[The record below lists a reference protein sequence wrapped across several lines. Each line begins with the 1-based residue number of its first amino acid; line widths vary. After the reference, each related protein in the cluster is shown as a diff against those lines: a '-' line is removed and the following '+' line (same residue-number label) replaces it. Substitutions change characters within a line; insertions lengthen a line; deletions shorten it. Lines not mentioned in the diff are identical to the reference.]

1 MVEIPKPSPQKSVH
15 GAPLSLPY
23 PRHSSRIA
31 GRAAYG
37 FVLAMVFAV
46 VAIGGWAATTEIDRV
61 TRGQGRIVP
70 QSQNQTV
77 QHFEGGIV
85 TEILVREGDA
95 VTRGSTL
102 LRIDNSFSR
111 SELAQAELEIKARRA
126 KMIRL
131 NAEVSGGETVDFP
144 EELETDIPKIVD
156 REREVFAGR
165 RQTLEEQVGI
175 LDDQLKQKAL
185 DLAEAK
191 SRWANTVRERE
202 LIDKRVGNLRKLNA
216 AGAFST
222 NDLLDNER
230 TLQQVEQRLSDLV
243 HEIPR
248 DEAAMSEINR
258 RINEAKSRFRSD
270 ADKDRSDTELQ
281 IAKLEETISALKDRS
296 NRSDVLAPINGI
308 VNKLHVTT
316 VGGVVKS
323 GEPLVEI
330 VPVDAAVA
338 VEAKIAPS
346 DRGDVWPGQKA
357 VVKVSAYDFSIYGG
371 LPGRV
376 VDISADALTDERG
389 TPYFR
394 VRLEAEAKN
403 FGPDKPIT
411 PGMLAEVDILIGRR
425 TVLESLLR
433 PVRQIRDNALR
444 Q

>member
-1 MVEIPKPSPQKSVH
+1 
-15 GAPLSLPY
+15 
-23 PRHSSRIA
+23 
-31 GRAAYG
+31 
-37 FVLAMVFAV
+37 
-46 VAIGGWAATTEIDRV
+46 
-61 TRGQGRIVP
+61 
-70 QSQNQTV
+70 
-77 QHFEGGIV
+77 
-85 TEILVREGDA
+85 
-95 VTRGSTL
+95 
-102 LRIDNSFSR
+102 
-111 SELAQAELEIKARRA
+111 
-126 KMIRL
+126 
-131 NAEVSGGETVDFP
+131 
-144 EELETDIPKIVD
+144 
-156 REREVFAGR
+156 
-165 RQTLEEQVGI
+165 
-175 LDDQLKQKAL
+175 
-185 DLAEAK
+185 
-191 SRWANTVRERE
+191 
-202 LIDKRVGNLRKLNA
+202 
-216 AGAFST
+216 
-222 NDLLDNER
+222 
-230 TLQQVEQRLSDLV
+230 
-243 HEIPR
+243 
-248 DEAAMSEINR
+248 MSEITR
-258 RINEAKSRFRSD
+258 RMNEAKSRFRSD

-346 DRGDVWPGQKA
+346 DRGDVWPGQSA
-357 VVKVSAYDFSIYGG
+357 VVKVSAYDYSIYGG

-389 TPYFR
+389 TLYFR

-403 FGPDKPIT
+403 FGPAKPIT

>member
-1 MVEIPKPSPQKSVH
+1 MVEIPRPKSEK
-15 GAPLSLPY
+15 APHKAALSLPY
-23 PRHSSRIA
+23 PRQTTRIS
-31 GRAAYG
+31 GRATYS
-37 FVLAMVFAV
+37 FIIILAISV
-46 VAIGGWAATTEIDRV
+46 VILVGWAATTEIDRV

-70 QSQNQTV
+70 QLQNQIV
-77 QHFEGGIV
+77 QHFEGGILM
-85 TEILVREGDA
+85 EILVREGDK
-95 VTRGSTL
+95 VTRGEPL

-111 SELAQAELEIKARRA
+111 SELAQAELEIKARRS

-131 NAEVSGGETVDFP
+131 TAEVGGAEIVEFP
-144 EELETDIPKIVD
+144 ADLETEIPKIVD

-165 RQTLEEQVGI
+165 RQTLTEQIGI
-175 LDDQLKQKAL
+175 LEDQFKQKSL

-191 SRWANTVRERE
+191 SRWANTITERD
-202 LIDKRVGNLRKLNA
+202 LVNRRVTNLRRLAA
-216 AGAFST
+216 AGAFSA
-222 NDLLDNER
+222 NDLIDNER
-230 TLQQVEQRLSDLV
+230 SLQQIEQKLSDLV

-258 RINEAKSRFRSD
+258 RMGEARSRFRSD
-270 ADKDRSDTELQ
+270 ADKERSETELQ

-296 NRSDVLAPINGI
+296 LRSEVVAPIDGF

-330 VPVDAAVA
+330 VPADAAVA
-338 VEAKIAPS
+338 VEARIAPS
-346 DRGDVWPGQKA
+346 DRGDIWPGQKA
-357 VVKVSAYDFSIYGG
+357 VVKVSAYDFSVYGG
-371 LPGRV
+371 LAGKV
-376 VDISADALTDERG
+376 VDISADALQDERG
-389 TPYFR
+389 APYFR
-394 VRLEAEAKN
+394 VRLEAEAKD
-403 FGPDKPIT
+403 FGPGKPVS